1 MALFYSRVGSR
12 NRVFQSGFLS
22 VDCLIK
28 TARTF
33 SSQNSHVFRGF
44 SDTVLTLKSLT
55 DWSQGCLQMK
65 KTGEKMVSGQC
76 TMDWRKFT
84 QKCEHTRSTK
94 WPQNCRSASG
104 TLDNFLDNLDYCYDF
119 CRQFEAILHQF
130 SEWLSIFFF
139 DQISRPFF
147 KQNSTYATKER
158 KFFFSVDL
166 PNLRCFFDELHLVF

>member
-104 TLDNFLDNLDYCYDF
+104 TLDNFLDNLDYCAMIFVGGSRLF
-119 CRQFEAILHQF
+119 CTNFQSDYRFFSLIKSQGLFYNKILHMPQWGKNPQF
-130 SEWLSIFFF
+130 
-139 DQISRPFF
+139 
-147 KQNSTYATKER
+147 
-158 KFFFSVDL
+158 
-166 PNLRCFFDELHLVF
+166 

>member
-65 KTGEKMVSGQC
+65 KNRGKNGKWSMHNGLEEIHTKMWAHTKHEVTSKLPLCFWNAGQLP
-76 TMDWRKFT
+76 WQSR
-84 QKCEHTRSTK
+84 
-94 WPQNCRSASG
+94 
-104 TLDNFLDNLDYCYDF
+104 LLCYDF
-119 CRQFEAILHQF
+119 CRRFEAILHQF

-139 DQISRPFF
+139 DQISRPFYN
-147 KQNSTYATKER
+147 KI
-158 KFFFSVDL
+158 
-166 PNLRCFFDELHLVF
+166 LHMPYWGKKHQF